1 MNAHGASFREQRT
14 QYAYDIRSAYGRALR
29 IRVTWSIVF
38 SSFLLSSFSTA
49 CYLVLS
55 KSCRQLD
62 AMLVNTMD
70 QKLSIVRRALAALR
84 KNVTLIGKWF
94 APGSK
99 TGRKLLKWMSRSS
112 VYFGAELF
120 WFRILIKHF
129 DLNRWCFVN
138 DLFRIPPSPKWKPPG
153 NENPIQNQLRKFKS
167 PGVLFDLYGF
177 SGLPVWV
184 WF

>member
-14 QYAYDIRSAYGRALR
+14 QYAYDIRSAYGLALR
-29 IRVTWSIVF
+29 IRVTWPIVF

-94 APGSK
+94 APGSN
-99 TGRKLLKWMSRSS
+99 TRRKLLKWMSRSS

-129 DLNRWCFVN
+129 DLNKWYFVS
-138 DLFRIPPSPKWKPPG
+138 DLFRIPLPPKWKPP
-153 NENPIQNQLRKFKS
+153 ETKTPSKISFESLKARVF
-167 PGVLFDLYGF
+167 F
-177 SGLPVWV
+177 SGYTVLVTKN
-184 WF
+184 FSY